1 MMFDSLSY
9 YLVMSIIGWLLVA
22 AQVTIAVWLYK
33 NLRVNK

>member
-9 YLVMSIIGWLLVA
+9 YLAMSIVGWLLVA
-22 AQVTIAVWLYK
+22 IQVTIAVWLYK